1 MAPKTTPERP
11 PATTN
16 SSSSLESPLCAL
28 TPAPPEAAMSTTKL
42 QANGPNA
49 FTSF

>member
-1 MAPKTTPERP
+1 MAPKSTPERP

-16 SSSSLESPLCAL
+16 SSSSLASPLRAL

-42 QANGPNA
+42 QASEPNA